1 MFFKIIKGTTIVDVM
16 VGTLNFV
23 RENPRNKVIV
33 GCEYAIA
40 NGIVSSDGTVVWH
53 LEGLPKFTKEGY
65 ETVKYKVVSKDEYL
79 SIKES
84 LRTGET
90 VSEEIREQLTTT
102 EMMEKLDL
110 VLKQNTDLKAEV
122 SELKQKLS
130 AT

>member
-1 MFFKIIKGTTIVDVM
+1 MFFKIIKGTTVVDV
-16 VGTLNFV
+16 VTDTLNFV
-23 RENPRNKVIV
+23 RENPRNKLLIN
-33 GCEYAIA
+33 CEYALA

-53 LEGLPKFTKEGY
+53 LEGLPKFTKDGY
-65 ETVKYKVVSKDEYL
+65 ETVRYEVISEDEYI

-110 VLKQNTDLKAEV
+110 VLKQNADLKAEV

-130 AT
+130 ET